1 MLRDSEPG
9 PVRDAISPLSVA
21 NFLLRH
27 RRILFGL
34 PVLAFLV
41 SLAVSYVVGVGY
53 ASRSSFVPQAPESSA
68 SRISALAAQ
77 FALLAGG
84 PSTGESVE
92 FYAQLLRSRELLMQ
106 AVQSVYVIPVR
117 PGSADSVRGTLV
129 SIWKP
134 SGPDSAARARAAAE
148 RLNRQLEITTSRDA
162 NTVTLIVRAE
172 SPALAVQINRRLVA
186 LVSDFNLV
194 KRQSRAAA
202 ERKFTEERLGD
213 ARHELEAAEDAE
225 RQFLEQNREYQA
237 SPQLRFEAARLERR
251 VTLRQE
257 VAQALAQSYE
267 QARIEEVRDT
277 PVITMIDRPEFSV
290 QRAHSRVVD
299 AIVWALIA
307 GLIGLG
313 LAVWVDY
320 LARERA
326 EGGAAYQEFGALLGT
341 SPVLRLVRRF
351 RRSGTERYP
360 AP

>member
-1 MLRDSEPG
+1 MLGDSEPVSG
-9 PVRDAISPLSVA
+9 RDAISPLSVT

-34 PVLAFLV
+34 PALAFFI

-53 ASRSSFVPQAPESSA
+53 ASRSSFVPQAPESGA

-84 PSTGESVE
+84 SSTGESVE

-106 AVQSVYVIPVR
+106 AAQSIYAVPVK

-129 SIWKP
+129 SLWKP
-134 SGPDSAARARAAAE
+134 SGTDSAARARSAVE
-148 RLNRQLEITTSRDA
+148 RLNRQLDVTTSRDA
-162 NTVTLIVRAE
+162 NTVTLVTRAE
-172 SPALAVQINRRLVA
+172 SPALAVQINRRLVS
-186 LVSDFNLV
+186 LVSDFNLM
-194 KRQSRAAA
+194 KRQTRAAA
-202 ERKFTEERLGD
+202 ERKFTEERLGE
-213 ARHELEAAEDAE
+213 ARHELEVAEDAE
-225 RQFLEQNREYQA
+225 RQFLEQNREYQS

-251 VTLRQE
+251 VALRQE

-277 PVITMIDRPEFSV
+277 PVITVIDRPEFSV

-299 AIVWALIA
+299 AIVWALVA

-313 LAVWVDY
+313 LSLWADY

-326 EGGAAYQEFGALLGT
+326 GGGEAYQEFGELLGA
-341 SPVLRLVRRF
+341 SPLTRLARRF